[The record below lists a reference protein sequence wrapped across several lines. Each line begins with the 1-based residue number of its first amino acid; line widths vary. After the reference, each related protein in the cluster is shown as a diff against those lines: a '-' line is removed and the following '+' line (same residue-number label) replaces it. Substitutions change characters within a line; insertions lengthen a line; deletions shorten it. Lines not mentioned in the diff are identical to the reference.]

1 MTAVEWLLNEW
12 PILQSQLPVRL
23 VEEAIS
29 KEREQIVQAYSHGWH
44 DGQDVIIKQV
54 SHVDIGGDSAGDE
67 YYNNMKGADL

>member
-1 MTAVEWLLNEW
+1 MTAVEWLLKEW

-44 DGQDVIIKQV
+44 DGQYLIIKQV
-54 SHVDIGGDSAGDE
+54 SHVAKGGDKAGEE
-67 YYNNMKGADL
+67 YYNDMKGDDL

>member
-29 KEREQIVQAYSHGWH
+29 KEREQIVQAYSNGWH

-54 SHVDIGGDSAGDE
+54 SHVDIGGDSAGEE
-67 YYNNMKGADL
+67 YYNDMKGGKP